1 MSPGFF
7 AAADWFEILA
17 ALIFFLITGIAQ
29 WVQKRMQQRRTPMGT
44 GGRGTIE
51 PLERP
56 VPPRPVASP
65 PPAEDWQEQ
74 LRRMLTGEE
83 ESFPP
88 VRSQPAPP
96 AAPPPPPIPAA
107 RSTSRSAPPPLTA
120 APEEAASPWAGEIDE
135 SFSWE
140 DQPAPERPLTTLGE
154 AQAAYER
161 GSQVEAKT
169 GSRLT
174 TAASLAAAREAFQK
188 ASTLHTRVGHRMHSA
203 LARTE
208 APAASGVGP
217 KASSRATTLG
227 ALLHRP
233 GSARQAMLL
242 ATILQPPKA
251 LE

>member
-1 MSPGFF
+1 MSPGLL

-29 WVQKRMQQRRTPMGT
+29 WVQKRMQQRRDPRHS
-44 GGRGTIE
+44 GGRETLE

-56 VPPRPVASP
+56 VPPRPVSTP
-65 PPAEDWQEQ
+65 PPADDWQEQ

-96 AAPPPPPIPAA
+96 ANPPPPIPTA
-107 RSTSRSAPPPLTA
+107 RSTNRPAPPRLPA
-120 APEEAASPWAGEIDE
+120 APEETSRPWTGEVDE

-140 DQPAPERPLTTLGE
+140 DQPAPERPLTTLNE

-161 GSQVEAKT
+161 GAQVEAKT

-188 ASTLHTRVGHRMHSA
+188 ASTLHTRVGNRMHSA
-203 LARTE
+203 LARTGS
-208 APAASGVGP
+208 PAAASAGSGNAP
-217 KASSRATTLG
+217 RATALG

-242 ATILQPPKA
+242 ATILQRPKA